1 MISVVI
7 GVDVGGTKV
16 TAGPVD
22 RFGRI
27 LAAPIYEPSITTD
40 TDSFVCGLRET
51 LRRALAEF
59 ASFGPMAMGL
69 ACAGTVDAAR
79 RLVVTSPNLPLRRVP
94 LAELLGASLGVE
106 VVLENDVNAA
116 VLAEATVGAAAG
128 LRHVVMLAL
137 GTGVGGGLVL
147 NGLLYRGV
155 GGGAGELGHTIVAGG
170 GELCRCGARGC
181 LEMYASGRALAR
193 YAEERA
199 GNDVEDPEGVL
210 AQLSVE
216 KALDGEAVG
225 RLVGEGYPGAVAAAQ
240 ELAHWLGRGLV
251 GITNAFNPE
260 MIVVGG
266 GVADMDEIVLGP
278 ARQYLHNTAMA
289 PGKDQVRVVRAALGN
304 TAGIVG
310 AGLAAWEVCGTAAA
324 LDGAGTAAGSD
335 TQSLRPDRP

>member
-1 MISVVI
+1 MSVVI

-16 TAGPVD
+16 TAAPVD
-22 RFGRI
+22 EVGRI
-27 LAAPIYEPSITTD
+27 LATPVYEPSITSD
-40 TDSFVCGLRET
+40 TDSFIRGLSET
-51 LRRALAEF
+51 LRRALDEF
-59 ASFGPMAMGL
+59 ASLKPSAMGL

-79 RLVVTSPNLPLRRVP
+79 RLIVTSPNLPLRRAP
-94 LAELLGASLGVE
+94 LAEVLGASLGIE

-116 VLAEATVGAAAG
+116 VLAEATVGVAAG

-147 NGLLYRGV
+147 DGRLYRGV
-155 GGGAGELGHTIVAGG
+155 GGGAGELGHMIVSAGG
-170 GELCRCGARGC
+170 EQCRCGARGC

-199 GNDVEDPEGVL
+199 GNDADDPDGVL
-210 AQLSVE
+210 TRLNA
-216 KALDGEAVG
+216 KNALDGETVG
-225 RLVGEGYPGAVAAAQ
+225 RLAKEGYPGALAAAC

-266 GVADMDEIVLGP
+266 GVADLDELLLAP
-278 ARQYLHNTAMA
+278 ARKYLGETAMA
-289 PGKDQVRVVRAALGN
+289 PNREEVRVVRAALGN

-310 AGLAAWEVCGTAAA
+310 AALAALETFGGGALTA
-324 LDGAGTAAGSD
+324 LPD
-335 TQSLRPDRP
+335 QS

>member
-1 MISVVI
+1 VSVVI

-22 RFGRI
+22 LSGRI
-27 LAAPIYEPSITTD
+27 LACPIYEPTITTD

-51 LRRALAEF
+51 LQRALAEF
-59 ASFGPMAMGL
+59 APFNPTAMGL
-69 ACAGTVDAAR
+69 ACAGTVDVAR

-116 VLAEATVGAAAG
+116 VLAEATVGVAAG

-147 NGLLYRGV
+147 DGRLYRGV
-155 GGGAGELGHTIVAGG
+155 GGGAGELGHTIVSAG

-199 GNDVEDPEGVL
+199 GNDLDDPEGVL
-210 AQLSVE
+210 ARLSAE
-216 KALDGEAVG
+216 NSLDGETVG
-225 RLVGEGYPGAVAAAQ
+225 RLAARGYPGAVAAAH
-240 ELAHWLGRGLV
+240 ELAHWLGCGL
-251 GITNAFNPE
+251 ISLTNTFNPE

-278 ARQYLHNTAMA
+278 ARQYLHKTAMA

-310 AGLAAWEVCGTAAA
+310 AGLAAWEVCAAA
-324 LDGAGTAAGSD
+324 AAFDGARAAAGAD
-335 TQSLRPDRP
+335 AQSLRPDRR